1 MPRKK
6 LIEVALPLDAIND
19 ASAHEKNVHLGHIN
33 NLHVW
38 WARRP
43 LAAARAVLFASLV
56 DDPDNP
62 EAPPDFVEACRRLP
76 LGENAAREDTPRMR
90 LFDFIARLVEWE
102 ATTDERII
110 AQARELI
117 QLSTD
122 GAPPPVL
129 DPFAGGGAIPLEA
142 RRLGLEAHAT
152 DLNPVAVLIN
162 KAQLEIPALFAN
174 MPPVN
179 PVDREQVG
187 AQDGW

>member
-62 EAPPDFVEACRRLP
+62 
-76 LGENAAREDTPRMR
+76 
-90 LFDFIARLVEWE
+90 
-102 ATTDERII
+102 
-110 AQARELI
+110 
-117 QLSTD
+117 
-122 GAPPPVL
+122 
-129 DPFAGGGAIPLEA
+129 
-142 RRLGLEAHAT
+142 
-152 DLNPVAVLIN
+152 
-162 KAQLEIPALFAN
+162 
-174 MPPVN
+174 
-179 PVDREQVG
+179 
-187 AQDGW
+187 